1 MKIIFRT
8 NGGKN
13 IGLGHVFRCISLAK
27 AIREINQ
34 NANIVFFSND
44 ETKDLITKN
53 DFEYVNSE
61 VFLDINLIHKKNPD
75 LIVFDSYLANNDYL
89 LNLKKI
95 SKLAIFDDNNDIY
108 DSSIP
113 DIIIN
118 GNIHALDLKYD
129 EKTKKLLG
137 PKYLV
142 MKEEYWN
149 NESKSSKIN
158 NINNNI
164 LITTGGS
171 DTNKLMIKF
180 VEALKDI
187 DINKKIV
194 IGPMY
199 EEKYI
204 EIIKSKI
211 NNSFELIY
219 KPISLKDFINNSSI
233 VITASGSTI
242 YEVLTLKKIPM
253 IYTVAKNQELVAKEL
268 EKLGVINLGD
278 YNNIKFEN
286 LGDFINKII
295 SSIELYYNKIHNLF
309 DLYDGKGALRVAKTI
324 LEEFL

>member
-1 MKIIFRT
+1 MKIVFRT
-8 NGGKN
+8 NGGKS

-27 AIREINQ
+27 AIRVINP
-34 NANIVFFSND
+34 NARIVFISND
-44 ETKDLITKN
+44 ETKELITKN

-61 VFLDINLIHKKNPD
+61 NFSDINSIHKENPD
-75 LIVFDSYLANNDYL
+75 LIVFDSYLANNNYL
-89 LNLKKI
+89 VKLKKI

-118 GNIHALDLKYD
+118 GNIHAFNLKYD
-129 EKTKKLLG
+129 ENPKKLLG

-149 NESKSSKIN
+149 NDSKSSKKCV
-158 NINNNI
+158 NNNI

-171 DTNKLMIKF
+171 DPNKLMIKF
-180 VEALKDI
+180 VEALSDI
-187 DINKKIV
+187 DINKKII

-204 EIIKSKI
+204 EIIKNKI
-211 NNSFELIY
+211 NDSFDLIY
-219 KPISLKDFINNSSI
+219 KPLFLKDYIDNSDI
-233 VITASGSTI
+233 VITSAGSTI
-242 YEVLTLKKIPM
+242 YEVLTLKKTPI
-253 IYTVAKNQELVAKEL
+253 IYTIAKNQELIAKEL
-268 EKLGVINLGD
+268 EKFGVINFGN
-278 YNNIKFEN
+278 YKNIDFEK
-286 LGDFINKII
+286 LGDFINEIA
-295 SSIELYYNKIHNLF
+295 SSIKLYSNKIQNLS